1 MLGSGRPFVVEI
13 TEPRVRKPD
22 LEEITKNINDEA
34 EGKIEV
40 HDLVLTDRYQ
50 LQKLKEDA
58 ETNVKEYQAII
69 ETEEPVTDNELRK
82 VEKSFRTIEIDQRT
96 PHRVSHR
103 RSDLVRKKIIHEI
116 SLERYKDGLLKATFK
131 VQGGTYIK
139 ELISGDEGRTTP
151 SIAEKLGT
159 GCKCVELN
167 VTAIYS
173 DDAQA

>member
-1 MLGSGRPFVVEI
+1 MLGNGRPFVIEI
-13 TEPRVRKPD
+13 TDPRVRTPD
-22 LEEITKNINDEA
+22 LDKIAKSINDEA

-40 HDLVLTDRYQ
+40 HELVLTDRYQ

-58 ETNVKEYQAII
+58 SINVKEYEALI
-69 ETEEPVTDNELRK
+69 ETERPVTEKELQK
-82 VEKSFRTIEIDQRT
+82 VEESFKAVEIEQRT

-103 RSDLVRKKIIHEI
+103 RADLVRKKVIHEI
-116 SLERYKDGLLKATFK
+116 SLKKEKDGLLRATFK

-151 SIAEKLGT
+151 SIAEKLGIV
-159 GCKCVELN
+159 CKCAELN

-173 DDAQA
+173 EGLN